1 MFRISPTLDGGSTP
15 ERVIKALTEA
25 KLVSDPPPDASP
37 PNSGGVASLGDWTFL
52 ITEYGRFW
60 VQTILISGAPEAV
73 QVFSAEQGELIVDP
87 VLLKRLAGTDSSLS
101 ALDFEYRSARVRVL
115 ALFAV
120 GDVYVSLCKK
130 SAYAPFS
137 ARRRS

>member
-1 MFRISPTLDGGSTP
+1 M
-15 ERVIKALTEA
+15 
-25 KLVSDPPPDASP
+25 
-37 PNSGGVASLGDWTFL
+37 
-52 ITEYGRFW
+52 
-60 VQTILISGAPEAV
+60 QTILISGAPEAV